1 MRWNIEKG
9 FCVICLGF
17 LLLSVLGLAKTY
29 ILEDPLAGVDLRVPE
44 SSDGGTVGGL
54 VRLEWY
60 EPAPIEM
67 ARNPFSSVSEWKTA
81 PTDLLGVPPL
91 SPVLRRVPLPALVSG
106 DPRTRLRAE
115 LATPVAVE
123 DEKESQ

>member
-9 FCVICLGF
+9 FCVLCLGF
-17 LLLSVLGLAKTY
+17 LLLNFLGLAKTY
-29 ILEDPLAGVDLRVPE
+29 ILEDPLAAVDLRTPE

-60 EPAPIEM
+60 EPAPIEA
-67 ARNPFSSVSEWKTA
+67 ARNPFASVSDWKPA
-81 PTDLLGVPPL
+81 PADALGKPPVSTVP
-91 SPVLRRVPLPALVSG
+91 RRIPLPALVSG

-115 LATPVAVE
+115 LKIPVAVE
-123 DEKESQ
+123 EDEESK